1 MVLLLKGG
9 GGRVNFIGWRGEE
22 RGERER
28 EREVRGK
35 KEGEGGSEAY
45 NTINNPR

>member
-28 EREVRGK
+28 ERGKREERRGR
-35 KEGEGGSEAY
+35 GGSEAY